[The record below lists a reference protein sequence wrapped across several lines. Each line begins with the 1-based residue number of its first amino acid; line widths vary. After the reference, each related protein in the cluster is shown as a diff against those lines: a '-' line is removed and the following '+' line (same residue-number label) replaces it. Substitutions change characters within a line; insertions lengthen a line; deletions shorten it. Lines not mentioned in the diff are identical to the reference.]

1 MSAAFKLSSLKPP
14 GVPARANK
22 RTPAVDAAEDVEAAP
37 LVTPRKEGP
46 QPNPCAALYPC
57 ICTLLGAVHQ
67 HFPPY
72 DIRPYAGQRK
82 LSVTHRPATRGL
94 PSQGLVS
101 QITAQDS
108 VTLTICGWIHW
119 SRHLWH

>member
-46 QPNPCAALYPC
+46 QANLCASLYTEKPCTCPLLAAVYRL
-57 ICTLLGAVHQ
+57 
-67 HFPPY
+67 FPP
-72 DIRPYAGQRK
+72 
-82 LSVTHRPATRGL
+82 
-94 PSQGLVS
+94 
-101 QITAQDS
+101 
-108 VTLTICGWIHW
+108 
-119 SRHLWH
+119 